1 MGLPALVLAQA
12 LVSLAPSIENVRVL
26 SGTTGYRVPGAEY
39 QQSSADDRLPGAGDP
54 SLHVAYS
61 VLGTRYVLEDTLRP
75 RAVSLS
81 DGYYTR
87 LDIHRYASYVTLP
100 LFLIEYL
107 AGQKLLE
114 KGSAA
119 PLWAEKLHKPA
130 AYVVAGVFT
139 VNTVTGL
146 LNLAEASK
154 VPQGKKRRW
163 IHSVLMLAADAGFIY
178 GVSVAP
184 STAKIDARIASG
196 KVGGWTP
203 HKIATVAS
211 MGVATAGYLLMYL
224 DKGD

>member
-12 LVSLAPSIENVRVL
+12 LVSLAPTIENVSVLPASTEYRVP
-26 SGTTGYRVPGAEY
+26 SAQYRVPGAKY
-39 QQSSADDRLPGAGDP
+39 RVPNAKDLRLP
-54 SLHVAYS
+54 YS
-61 VLGTRYVLEDTLRP
+61 VLGTRYPQDSVRR

-87 LDIHRYASYVTLP
+87 LDIHRYASYATLP

-130 AYVVAGVFT
+130 AYAVAGVFT
-139 VNTVTGL
+139 LNTVTGL
-146 LNLAEASK
+146 LNLAEAAK
-154 VPQGKKRRW
+154 VPQGRKRRW
-163 IHSVLMLAADAGFIY
+163 VHSVLMLAADAGFIY

-203 HKIATVAS
+203 HKISTVAS
-211 MGVATAGYLLMYL
+211 MGIATVGYLMMYL
-224 DKGD
+224 GKGD

>member
-1 MGLPALVLAQA
+1 MGLPALMLAQA
-12 LVSLAPSIENVRVL
+12 LVSLAPTIENVRVL
-26 SGTTGYRVPGAEY
+26 SGRTEYRIPGTEY
-39 QQSSADDRLPGAGDP
+39 QAPDANDRSLGLPYA
-54 SLHVAYS
+54 
-61 VLGTRYVLEDTLRP
+61 VLGTRYSLVDTLRP
-75 RAVSLS
+75 RAVNLS

-87 LDIHRYASYVTLP
+87 LDIHRYASYATLP

-119 PLWAEKLHKPA
+119 PLWAERVHKPA
-130 AYVVAGVFT
+130 AYAVAGVFT
-139 VNTVTGL
+139 LNTVTGL

-163 IHSVLMLAADAGFIY
+163 VHSILMLAADAGFIY

-203 HKIATVAS
+203 HKISTVAS
-211 MGVATAGYLLMYL
+211 MGVATVGYLLMYL

>member
-1 MGLPALVLAQA
+1 MGLPALMLAQA
-12 LVSLAPSIENVRVL
+12 LVSLSPTIENVSVL
-26 SGTTGYRVPGAEY
+26 PSSGEYRVPRTDYPGASADY
-39 QQSSADDRLPGAGDP
+39 RLPSADDPD
-54 SLHVAYS
+54 LHLRSS
-61 VLGTRYVLEDTLRP
+61 VVGPRYAIDTLRP
-75 RAVSLS
+75 RSVSLS

-87 LDIHRYASYVTLP
+87 LDIHRYAGYATLP

-114 KGSAA
+114 QGSAA
-119 PLWAEKLHKPA
+119 PLWAERVHKPA
-130 AYVVAGVFT
+130 AYAVAGIFT

-163 IHSVLMLAADAGFIY
+163 VHSALMIAADVGFIY
-178 GVSVAP
+178 GASVAP

-203 HKIATVAS
+203 HKISTVAS
-211 MGVATAGYLLMYL
+211 MGVATVGYLLMYL